1 MIVAAA
7 EGDRAPV
14 FKIRSA
20 AIHQPV
26 ADAKLRSINPPEPAA
41 ADGRGDFKIAL
52 VAVLFNERIDDLIF
66 THGMGAG
73 PFFVPCFFVMRPAS
87 CSFAAGGPDASEQI
101 QGVSGRAKAS

>member
-20 AIHQPV
+20 AIHKPV
-26 ADAKLRSINPPEPAA
+26 ADAKPRSINPPEPAA

-52 VAVLFNERIDDLIF
+52 VAVLLDERIDDLIF
-66 THGMGAG
+66 THGMGPGHSLYHVYSCCARPLGTAG
-73 PFFVPCFFVMRPAS
+73 KPGHRQPNTQLEN
-87 CSFAAGGPDASEQI
+87 DL
-101 QGVSGRAKAS
+101 